1 MDDLNF
7 EKLKEHKQHGESML
21 PIALY
26 AVSHYKTGPI
36 LPYHWHNELE
46 FIYLSDGEAVFT
58 IDDEVFTM
66 QAGECIFVN
75 GGQIHSGFSKTA
87 DCTYFSVVFDTELLT
102 HSFDAC
108 REYFDGIRMGKFK
121 ICTHFKPAIP
131 SQNQIILELK
141 VIIEELTAKTI
152 GYEFALKSKLF
163 FIFSILFREKLFT
176 LRSENHKSSLQA
188 KKYHTLKKIMGYIY
202 QNYDKKIKLTD
213 ISESVNLTPQYLC
226 KFFKEMTD
234 TSISSYINHC
244 RIEAASTL
252 LKISTLSITDIA
264 LECGFDNLSY
274 FNRVFKKQMGCTP
287 TVFRS
292 RIDDTHFLEYRQN
305 Q

>member
-7 EKLKEHKQHGESML
+7 EKLKEHKQHGENML

-26 AVSHYKTGPI
+26 TVTHYETGQI

-46 FIYLSDGEAVFT
+46 FIYLSNGEAVFT
-58 IDDEVFTM
+58 IDNEVFTV

-75 GGQIHSGFSKTA
+75 GGQIHSGFSKTT
-87 DCTYFSVVFDTELLT
+87 DCAYFSVVFNTELLT

-108 REYFDGIRMGKFK
+108 REYFDGIKMGKLK
-121 ICTHFKPAIP
+121 ICTHFKSVAP
-131 SQNQIILELK
+131 SQNKIICEIK
-141 VIIEELTAKTI
+141 VIIEELTAKNI
-152 GYEFALKSKLF
+152 GYELALKSKLLS
-163 FIFSILFREKLFT
+163 IFNILFRENLYT
-176 LRSENHKSSLQA
+176 LMSENHNSPLQS

-213 ISESVNLTPQYLC
+213 IGASVSFTPQYLC

-234 TSISSYINHC
+234 TSIAVYINHY
-244 RIEAASTL
+244 RIEAASAL
-252 LKISTLSITDIA
+252 LKTSTLSITDIA

-274 FNRVFKKQMGCTP
+274 FNRVFKKQMECTP
-287 TVFRS
+287 TVFRL
-292 RIDDTHFLEYRQN
+292 RHTLYK
-305 Q
+305 

>member
-1 MDDLNF
+1 MDNLNF

-26 AVSHYKTGPI
+26 TVIHYKAGPI

-58 IDDEVFTM
+58 LDNEVLTV
-66 QAGECIFVN
+66 QSGECIFVN

-87 DCTYFSVVFDTELLT
+87 DCTYLSVVFDTELLT

-108 REYFDGIRMGKFK
+108 REYFDGIKRGKFK
-121 ICTHFKPAIP
+121 ICTHFKSEVP
-131 SQNQIILELK
+131 SQNQIIIELK
-141 VIIEELTAKTI
+141 AIIEELTTKTI

-163 FIFSILFREKLFT
+163 FIFSTLFRENLYT
-176 LRSENHKSSLQA
+176 LASESHKSPLQA
-188 KKYHTLKKIMGYIY
+188 KKYYTLRKIMGYIY

-213 ISESVNLTPQYLC
+213 ISESVNFTPQYLC

-234 TSISSYINHC
+234 TSIACYINHY

-287 TVFRS
+287 TIFRS
-292 RIDDTHFLEYRQN
+292 KHTSYK
-305 Q
+305 

>member
-1 MDDLNF
+1 MDNLNF

-26 AVSHYKTGPI
+26 AVTHYKTGPI

-46 FIYLSDGEAVFT
+46 FIYVSDGEAVFT
-58 IDDEVFTM
+58 IDNEVLSV

-102 HSFDAC
+102 HPFDAC
-108 REYFDGIRMGKFK
+108 REYFDGIKMGKLK
-121 ICTHFKPAIP
+121 IFIHFMPTSP
-131 SQNQIILELK
+131 SQNKVILKLK
-141 VIIEELTAKTI
+141 AIIEELTVKNI
-152 GYEFALKSKLF
+152 GYELALKSELLS
-163 FIFSILFREKLFT
+163 IFSILFRENLFT
-176 LRSENHKSSLQA
+176 LMSENHKSPLHS

-202 QNYDKKIKLTD
+202 KNYDKKIKLTD
-213 ISESVNLTPQYLC
+213 ISESVSFTPQYLC

-234 TSISSYINHC
+234 TSIASYINHY

-287 TVFRS
+287 TAFRS
-292 RIDDTHFLEYRQN
+292 KYTSYK
-305 Q
+305 

>member
-1 MDDLNF
+1 MDHLNF
-7 EKLKEHKQHGESML
+7 ERLKEHKQHGESML

-26 AVSHYKTGPI
+26 AVTHYKIGPI

-46 FIYLSDGEAVFT
+46 FIYVSDGEAVFT
-58 IDDEVFTM
+58 INDEVLTV
-66 QAGECIFVN
+66 QTGECIFVN
-75 GGQIHSGFSKTA
+75 GGQIHSAFSKTA
-87 DCTYFSVVFDTELLT
+87 ACTYFSVVFDTELLT

-108 REYFDGIRMGKFK
+108 REYFDGIKMGKFK
-121 ICTHFKPAIP
+121 ICTHFKSSYP
-131 SQNQIILELK
+131 SQKKVVLK
-141 VIIEELTAKTI
+141 VKTIIEELTVKNI
-152 GYEFALKSKLF
+152 GYELVLKSELLS
-163 FIFSILFREKLFT
+163 IFSVLFREELFT
-176 LRSENHKSSLQA
+176 LRSENHKGPLHS

-213 ISESVNLTPQYLC
+213 ISESVSFTPQYLC

-234 TSISSYINHC
+234 TNIASYINHY

-292 RIDDTHFLEYRQN
+292 KYMSFK
-305 Q
+305 